1 VSIVLA
7 GALACGLA
15 APAQTA
21 DQAWL
26 RYSSQHD
33 QKTVTHNIHTL
44 GSGVLKQSAAHE
56 LPLGLESLSG
66 PGCASDGNITCQT
79 ILGTAKELHDA
90 YPELAIPSD
99 LGPEEYWLHQTYFG
113 NQFRLIVAG
122 SDERGVLYGTFAL
135 LRLMATGQDL
145 THLDL
150 RSHPA
155 MPIRWVDEWDNPDGS
170 IERGYAGP
178 SIFFEGGN
186 VREDLAP
193 VAEYARLLASV
204 GINGINVNNVNAAP
218 QLIDSEHIKQMAR
231 IADAMRPW
239 GVRLAMSVDIASPQT
254 IGGLSTFDPLDPGVR
269 AWWTAKV
276 NEIYTLIPDFS
287 GITVK
292 ADSEGQPGPA
302 SYGRTP
308 ADAANLLAAAL
319 EPHGGIVLYRA
330 FVYNH
335 HADWLDPKADRARAA
350 YDIFHPLDGKFAAN
364 VVVQIKEGPIDF
376 QAREPVS
383 PLFAGLEQT
392 SQAMELQITQEYTG
406 QQRHLVYLAPMW
418 KQVLDFDL
426 RADGKSTPVKE
437 ILAGKSFHRPLGGV
451 VGVSCV
457 GRDGWLGSPLALANL
472 YAFGRLA
479 WDPDLSPEEIAK
491 EWTRQTISNNPNVV
505 STVTKMLMQSWL
517 AYENYT
523 GPLGMQTL
531 TDITGSHYG
540 PNIEASENNGW
551 GQWHRADKEGVG
563 MDRTVATGTG
573 YVGQYPTEVAKL
585 YESLATTPDELLTFF
600 HHVPYTY
607 KLHSGKTVIQHI
619 YDSHYEGA
627 EQAASFAR
635 EWATLEGK
643 IDQPLYEQV
652 RDRLRYQAGHAIV
665 WRDAIVQYF
674 LKLSGI
680 PDEKGR
686 AGHYPGRLEAEDAKL
701 TGYKI
706 IDVKPWEDAS
716 GGKAVSCSLSDADPA
731 LAIAGNSLTGQAS
744 TSQRANQAASQ
755 QQEASGH
762 DFSRATQDANSNR
775 ALAPAEKDSCTAEW
789 TWSGEKGEYDIAVQ
803 YFDLQPGEAEFALL
817 RNGTVN
823 LSTIEALWKANDS
836 LPSRRPHGDNSTRHL
851 VRRVFLKPGDTI
863 GVRGIPNGNDPAALD
878 YIEVTPATRNQ
889 ELTVDLP
896 CAEGQQIEKDAGPEA
911 VNETVGPDLAGW
923 AGETNIG
930 TPVEAMLVEVF
941 HPEDKAPIAT
951 TRTNEEG
958 GFRFTGLA
966 PGRYRVKASGVVES
980 GDEEIIRLDPAAKA
994 QLCLVVE

>member
-1 VSIVLA
+1 
-7 GALACGLA
+7 
-15 APAQTA
+15 
-21 DQAWL
+21 
-26 RYSSQHD
+26 
-33 QKTVTHNIHTL
+33 
-44 GSGVLKQSAAHE
+44 
-56 LPLGLESLSG
+56 
-66 PGCASDGNITCQT
+66 
-79 ILGTAKELHDA
+79 
-90 YPELAIPSD
+90 
-99 LGPEEYWLHQTYFG
+99 
-113 NQFRLIVAG
+113 
-122 SDERGVLYGTFAL
+122 
-135 LRLMATGQDL
+135 
-145 THLDL
+145 
-150 RSHPA
+150 
-155 MPIRWVDEWDNPDGS
+155 
-170 IERGYAGP
+170 
-178 SIFFEGGN
+178 
-186 VREDLAP
+186 
-193 VAEYARLLASV
+193 
-204 GINGINVNNVNAAP
+204 
-218 QLIDSEHIKQMAR
+218 
-231 IADAMRPW
+231 
-239 GVRLAMSVDIASPQT
+239 VDIASPQK
-254 IGGLSTFDPLDPGVR
+254 IGGLSTFDPLDPAVR
-269 AWWTAKV
+269 AWWTAKTS
-276 NEIYTLIPDFS
+276 EIYALIPDFA

-292 ADSEGQPGPA
+292 ADSEGQAGPA

-335 HADWLDPKADRARAA
+335 HADWRDPKADRARAA

-426 RADGKSTPVKE
+426 RGENRSTPVKE
-437 ILAGKSFHRPLGGV
+437 ILAGKSFHRSLGGL
-451 VGVSCV
+451 VGVACV

-472 YAFGRLA
+472 YSFGRLA

-491 EWTRQTISNNPNVV
+491 EWTSQTISNDPQVV
-505 STVTKMLMQSWL
+505 GTVTKMLMQSWP

-551 GQWHRADKEGVG
+551 GQWHRADKDGVG

-573 YVGQYPTEVAKL
+573 YVGQYPPEVAKV
-585 YESLATTPDELLTFF
+585 YESLATTPDELLAFF
-600 HHVPYTY
+600 HHVPFTY

-627 EQAASFAR
+627 EQAANLAR
-635 EWATLEGK
+635 EWSTLEGRPD
-643 IDQPLYEQV
+643 IAQPLYEQV
-652 RDRLRYQAGHAIV
+652 RDRLVYQAGHAIV

-701 TGYKI
+701 TGYKV

-716 GGKAVSCSLSDADPA
+716 GGKAISCSLSNADSA
-731 LAIAGNSLTGQAS
+731 LAKAGNSSTGQAS
-744 TSQRANQAASQ
+744 ASQ
-755 QQEASGH
+755 PADQSTPEQQEASGH
-762 DFSRATQDANSNR
+762 DFSRATQDTNSSR
-775 ALAPAEKDSCTAEW
+775 ASAPEGKDSCTAEW

-803 YFDLQPGEAEFALL
+803 YFDLQPGVAHFVLEVNGFAK
-817 RNGTVN
+817 G
-823 LSTIEALWKANDS
+823 IFKANDS

-863 GVRGIPNGNDPAALD
+863 GVRGIPDGNDPAALD
-878 YIEVTPATRNQ
+878 YIEVTPATRNR
-889 ELTVDLP
+889 ELMVDLP
-896 CAEGQQIEKDAGPEA
+896 CAQGRVIEKGDGPEA
-911 VNETVGPDLAGW
+911 ANETIGPDLAGW
-923 AGETNIG
+923 AGETNVG

-941 HPEDKAPIAT
+941 HPGDKTPIAT

-958 GFRFTGLA
+958 GFHFSGLV
-966 PGRYRVKASGVVES
+966 PGLYRVKASGVIKS
-980 GDEEIIRLDPAAKA
+980 GAEEIIRLDPAAKA